1 MKRQPVITGLGI
13 VSPIGVGVENFWAA
27 ALAGRSGLG
36 TPTLFDSS
44 KLPRECRIVGEV
56 REFDPRQW
64 MPAPTVRIASRFSQF
79 AIATGKMCLQ
89 DSRLDPA
96 EIAPERFMVSI
107 GTSMSGLV
115 EVEHQYF
122 SFFTLG
128 KQVQPWTVLEY
139 PGHAA
144 ASHIAISV
152 GARSEEHTSEL
163 QSRLHLVCR
172 LLLEKKKQ

>member
-64 MPAPTVRIASRFSQF
+64 MPALTMRVTSRFGQF
-79 AIATGKMCLQ
+79 VIATARMCNC
-89 DSRLDPA
+89 
-96 EIAPERFMVSI
+96 V
-107 GTSMSGLV
+107 
-115 EVEHQYF
+115 
-122 SFFTLG
+122 
-128 KQVQPWTVLEY
+128 
-139 PGHAA
+139 
-144 ASHIAISV
+144 
-152 GARSEEHTSEL
+152 
-163 QSRLHLVCR
+163 
-172 LLLEKKKQ
+172 